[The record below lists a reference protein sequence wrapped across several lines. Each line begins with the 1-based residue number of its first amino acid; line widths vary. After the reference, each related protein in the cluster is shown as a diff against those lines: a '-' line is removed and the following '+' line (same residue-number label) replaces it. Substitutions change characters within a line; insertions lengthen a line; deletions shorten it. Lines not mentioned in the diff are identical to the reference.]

1 MGYHVYRVKNEQI
14 EISAENVA
22 EQILDLYYKI
32 SEVGTIE
39 EEEHAKKSKIHEITK
54 P

>member
-1 MGYHVYRVKNEQI
+1 MGYHVYRIKNEQI

-32 SEVGTIE
+32 SEESSNRGR
-39 EEEHAKKSKIHEITK
+39 
-54 P
+54 